1 MGTGTGLHADQ
12 ARRQLCEERQQFR
25 AIEPFAN
32 HDLAVLIGAMN
43 TEHSFR
49 QIDADGCNIHDDSSC
64 FRLKT
69 STPSMWH
76 IDAEGAGGVHIIR

>member
-1 MGTGTGLHADQ
+1 
-12 ARRQLCEERQQFR
+12 LCEERQQFR

-49 QIDADGCNIHDDSSC
+49 QIDANGCNIHDDSSC
-64 FRLKT
+64 FGLKMSDT
-69 STPSMWH
+69 FNVAH
-76 IDAEGAGGVHIIR
+76 D